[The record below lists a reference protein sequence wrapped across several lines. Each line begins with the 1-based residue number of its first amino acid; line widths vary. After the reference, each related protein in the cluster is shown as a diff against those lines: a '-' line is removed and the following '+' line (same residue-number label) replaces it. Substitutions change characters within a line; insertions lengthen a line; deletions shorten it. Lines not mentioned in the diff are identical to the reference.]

1 MKITQRK
8 TWIGLGITAA
18 ALTLT
23 ACGTGYN
30 TPLGGFGNTG
40 VGTTSTATQ
49 QYATVTDGRY
59 FAQGAQAG
67 GDGIAGTLIGGL
79 LGGLAGDQIGD
90 GRGKDVARVAGVIG
104 GALIGRQID
113 RNNGN
118 WGSQPMYRVTVR
130 QDNGAVR
137 NFDYSVDPGVR
148 NGDRVRV
155 VGDQLY
161 R

>member
-49 QYATVTDGRY
+49 QYATVTDVRY

-90 GRGKDVARVAGVIG
+90 GRGKAVARGAGVRG

-113 RNNGN
+113 RNNGH

>member
-8 TWIGLGITAA
+8 TWIGLGIAA
-18 ALTLT
+18 ASLTLT
-23 ACGTGYN
+23 ACGTAYN
-30 TPLGGFGNTG
+30 TPLGGNTTG
-40 VGTTSTATQ
+40 VGAGSTVTQ
-49 QYATVTDGRY
+49 QYATVTDVRY
-59 FAQGAQAG
+59 FAQGTQAG

>member
-49 QYATVTDGRY
+49 QYATVTDVRY

-90 GRGKDVARVAGVIG
+90 GRGKDVDRVAGVIG
-104 GALIGRQID
+104 GALIGRHID